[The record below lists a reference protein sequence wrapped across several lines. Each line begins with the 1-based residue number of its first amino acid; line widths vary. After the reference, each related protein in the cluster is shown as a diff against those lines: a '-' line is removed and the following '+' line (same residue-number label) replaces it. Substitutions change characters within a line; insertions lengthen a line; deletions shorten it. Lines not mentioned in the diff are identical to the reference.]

1 MSMVIEKLDGG
12 YIVTHHSTR
21 QVATAE
27 HVARLI
33 MKFLPDV
40 MTHIRELLDEEVQME
55 PNPPI
60 AQP

>member
-21 QVATAE
+21 QIATAE

-40 MTHIRELLDEEVQME
+40 MTHIRALIAEEAETE
-55 PNPPI
+55 PTPPI
-60 AQP
+60 AHP